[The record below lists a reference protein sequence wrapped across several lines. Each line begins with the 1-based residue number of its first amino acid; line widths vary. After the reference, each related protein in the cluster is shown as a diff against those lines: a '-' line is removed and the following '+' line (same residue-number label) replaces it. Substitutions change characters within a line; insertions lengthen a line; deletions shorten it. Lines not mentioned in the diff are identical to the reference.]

1 MVDKGIDNRF
11 KLRKCLCGGT
21 VILWGGI
28 PSYQGYKIFCE
39 KCGGKWEFPN
49 IYSPVEV
56 AERWGIDKRGTYHED

>member
-1 MVDKGIDNRF
+1 MVYKGIDNRF
-11 KLRKCLCGGT
+11 KLRKCFCGGT
-21 VILWGGI
+21 VTLWGGI

-56 AERWGIDKRGTYHED
+56 AERWGIEN